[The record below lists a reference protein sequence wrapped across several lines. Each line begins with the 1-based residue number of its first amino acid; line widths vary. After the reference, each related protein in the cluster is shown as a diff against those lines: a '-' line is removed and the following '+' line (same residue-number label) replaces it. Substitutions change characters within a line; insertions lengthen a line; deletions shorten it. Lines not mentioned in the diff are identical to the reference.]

1 MPRVTQAVR
10 GRAGIEPLFLGV
22 GADQRRGEGVMK
34 RFVGGAGGTVG
45 S

>member
-1 MPRVTQAVR
+1 MPRVTQAVS

-22 GADQRRGEGVMK
+22 GADQRGEGVMK